1 MESAAALVSFS
12 LLNFN
17 IKPSYAIANPSF
29 PSHSSKITPLH
40 QTLQPNCSYPS
51 SSSNTIFRSL
61 SAPLSPI
68 SLRNPFGRAS
78 AFADGETAS
87 NSPSAA
93 IVLNVE
99 VSIILGLLFVYSL
112 FSLLLRR
119 HPTPT
124 TPPPPDENQVK
135 SFVVCNH
142 ERWGWWKDFNDTFG
156 MHKISNPSHH
166 TDPLQS

>member
-17 IKPSYAIANPSF
+17 IKPSDAIANPSF

-99 VSIILGLLFVYSL
+99 GMICGGCTASVKRILESQPQVSSASVNLETSSAVVLPMPEVMVTENWQQNLGEMLANHLTNCGFKSSL
-112 FSLLLRR
+112 
-119 HPTPT
+119 
-124 TPPPPDENQVK
+124 Q
-135 SFVVCNH
+135 
-142 ERWGWWKDFNDTFG
+142 G
-156 MHKISNPSHH
+156 
-166 TDPLQS
+166 

>member
-68 SLRNPFGRAS
+68 SLCNPFGRAS

-99 VSIILGLLFVYSL
+99 GMICGGCTASVKRILESQPQVSSASVNLETASAVVLPMPEVMVTENWQRNLGEMLANHLTNCGFKSSL
-112 FSLLLRR
+112 
-119 HPTPT
+119 
-124 TPPPPDENQVK
+124 Q
-135 SFVVCNH
+135 
-142 ERWGWWKDFNDTFG
+142 G
-156 MHKISNPSHH
+156 
-166 TDPLQS
+166 